1 MLMNKE
7 MQGDYK
13 IERREKRE
21 SVERNRCPCCN
32 IWCCTQVR
40 AAEQRVQECSETT
53 IERSGFAP
61 LLLTNQ
67 KEASPAFETQKEDWL
82 APRNSFLLQ
91 TTDWNHRHVE
101 SVQQRSCRCL
111 GANELKPQQRMFGA
125 NLVMHER
132 KIEGDP

>member
-21 SVERNRCPCCN
+21 SVERKRCPCCN

-40 AAEQRVQECSETT
+40 VAEQRVQECSETT

-82 APRNSFLLQ
+82 APRRVTVMWNVCSSPLVVAWARVNSNHSSKCSRQ
-91 TTDWNHRHVE
+91 T
-101 SVQQRSCRCL
+101 L
-111 GANELKPQQRMFGA
+111 
-125 NLVMHER
+125 
-132 KIEGDP
+132 